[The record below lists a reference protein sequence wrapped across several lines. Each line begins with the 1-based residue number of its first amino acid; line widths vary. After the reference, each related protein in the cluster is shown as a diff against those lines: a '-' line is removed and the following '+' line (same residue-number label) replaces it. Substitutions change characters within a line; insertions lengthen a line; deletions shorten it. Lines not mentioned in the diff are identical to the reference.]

1 MVNPQT
7 NNQAVFTPAYLIN
20 SMICILLMTLFRFLP
35 PFGGITPYGMTILG
49 IFLGSVYGWV
59 FVGFVWPSFLGML
72 LLGLT
77 DYGTIAQVFGQ
88 GFGDSIVLNLLL
100 TFILFAFI
108 NKSGL
113 MQWMAN
119 RFISLK
125 INIGHPWLLTF
136 FFFFIASY
144 IAGIT
149 NNIAVTILLWYL
161 FYGICDKVGYKR
173 GDKYVSFVVCGI
185 VFFATFSIVI
195 FPFLPFSLVGIGLM
209 QSMVDFGDYTQL
221 GWLIT
226 GPLVTFLLILVY
238 LLIGRFIF
246 KVDISKLADK
256 EDRFAELRTQKMG
269 RSEKIG
275 MAYLLLFL
283 CIIILPTVLP
293 KTWLITG
300 ILSNM
305 SIIGA
310 CAACF
315 VGICFSKNKDGETIN
330 KFGDLVASAV
340 NWDMILLMIATVPI
354 CSAMESSDT
363 GIMTTLMG
371 AVMPVLNS
379 VSPVVFVA
387 LIIIFFGIVTQFAH
401 NLILLLVFGPT
412 LAQLCASY
420 GIPPIVF
427 CAVFMM
433 VIQTAIATPGA
444 SANSAMLFGNTAWV
458 DTKHAFQLGWL
469 FVTAALLLY
478 IVVGLPLN
486 MLLAS

>member
-1 MVNPQT
+1 METSQKKK
-7 NNQAVFTPAYLIN
+7 AVLKPSYLIN
-20 SMICILLMTLFRFLP
+20 SIICITLMVAFRWLP
-35 PFGGITPYGMTILG
+35 PFGGITPYGMEILG

-59 FVGFVWPSFLGML
+59 FVGFVWPSFLGMI
-72 LLGLT
+72 LLGLSG
-77 DYGTIAQVFGQ
+77 YGTIAQVFGQ

-119 RFISLK
+119 RFVSLK
-125 INIGHPWLLTF
+125 INIGRPWLLTF

-144 IAGIT
+144 ISSIT

-173 GDKYVSFVVCGI
+173 GDKYVSFVLCGI

-209 QSMVDFGDYTQL
+209 QSMVDFGDYNQL
-221 GWLIT
+221 GWLVS
-226 GPLVTFLLILVY
+226 GPLVTLLLIFAY

-256 EDRFAELRTQKMG
+256 EDRFADLRTQKMG
-269 RSEKIG
+269 RSEKVG
-275 MAYLLLFL
+275 LAYLLLFL
-283 CIIILPTVLP
+283 VIIILPTVLP
-293 KTWLITG
+293 KTWAFTAV
-300 ILSNM
+300 LSNM

-315 VGICFSKNKDGETIN
+315 VGICFLKDENGETIN

-354 CSAMESSDT
+354 CSAMEASETGITIFTASDT
-363 GIMTTLMG
+363 KRT
-371 AVMPVLNS
+371 AHCAQP
-379 VSPVVFVA
+379 
-387 LIIIFFGIVTQFAH
+387 LIGRSQQPAAFLTIFQIRRIPQRIQKPNLQSFGRYPRIDIGQQIHRLQDQPKDRFIIF
-401 NLILLLVFGPT
+401 
-412 LAQLCASY
+412 
-420 GIPPIVF
+420 
-427 CAVFMM
+427 
-433 VIQTAIATPGA
+433 IADQQP
-444 SANSAMLFGNTAWV
+444 V
-458 DTKHAFQLGWL
+458 
-469 FVTAALLLY
+469 
-478 IVVGLPLN
+478 
-486 MLLAS
+486 

>member
-1 MVNPQT
+1 MSTPLT
-7 NNQAVFTPAYLIN
+7 SKQAVLKPAYLIN
-20 SMICILLMTLFRFLP
+20 SVICVTLMIAFRWLP
-35 PFGGITPYGMTILG
+35 PIGGITPYGMEILG

-59 FVGFVWPSFLGML
+59 FVGFVWPSFLGMI
-72 LLGLT
+72 LLGLSG
-77 DYGTIAQVFGQ
+77 YGTIAQVFGQ

-125 INIGHPWLLTF
+125 INIGRPWLLTF

-173 GDKYVSFVVCGI
+173 GDKYVSFVICGI

-226 GPLVTFLLILVY
+226 GPLVTLLLIFVY

-256 EDRFAELRTQKMG
+256 EDRFADLRTQKMG
-269 RSEKIG
+269 RSEKVG
-275 MAYLLLFL
+275 LAYLLLFL
-283 CIIILPTVLP
+283 VIIILPTILP
-293 KTWLITG
+293 KTWAFTG
-300 ILSNM
+300 VLSNM

-315 VGICFSKNKDGETIN
+315 VGICFLKNEAGETVN

-354 CSAMESSDT
+354 CSAMEATET

-371 AVMPVLNS
+371 AVMPVLHS

-387 LIIIFFGIVTQFAH
+387 LIVIFFGVVTQFAH

-433 VIQTAIATPGA
+433 VIQTAVATPGA

-458 DTKHAFQLGWL
+458 DTKHAFILGWL

-478 IVVGLPLN
+478 IFVGLPLN
-486 MLLAS
+486 MFFAG